1 MGLGILEGF
10 VAATFGYDVE
20 LKNPQKTDRHNQC
33 RDQDLYE
40 RDTFLMSFHLCIHA
54 RGFFVVEDITLSQ
67 LAAHLK

>member
-1 MGLGILEGF
+1 
-10 VAATFGYDVE
+10 VE
-20 LKNPQKTDRHNQC
+20 LKNAQKTDRYDQC

-54 RGFFVVEDITLSQ
+54 RSFFVIVDITLSQ

>member
-10 VAATFGYDVE
+10 VAAAFGYEVE
-20 LKNPQKTDRHNQC
+20 LKNSQKTDRYDQC
-33 RDQDLYE
+33 RDQGLYE

-54 RGFFVVEDITLSQ
+54 RDFFVIGDITLSQ